1 MKKALRAL
9 SMAFLF
15 IVLGVIQSAHAEAT
29 AIHCIFGTYKVEVTA
44 DHKLEVSCDGRAL
57 YSGPAVINM
66 DYRTIRIQGATLDS
80 PRITTQ
86 SLSASGQ
93 PIHARLFI
101 KTNGTGQDIEGSCK
115 VEAMTTFDNP
125 AHGS

>member
-15 IVLGVIQSAHAEAT
+15 IAIGVTQSAHAEAT
-29 AIHCIFGTYKVEVTA
+29 TIHCIFGTYQVEITP
-44 DHKLEVSCDGRAL
+44 DHKLEVSSDGRAM
-57 YSGPAVINM
+57 YSGPAVINT

-86 SLSASGQ
+86 SLSTSGQ
-93 PIHARLFI
+93 PNHARLFI
-101 KTNGTGQDIEGSCK
+101 KANGAGQDIEGSCI
-115 VEAMTTFDNP
+115 VETMTTSDTLV
-125 AHGS
+125 HDS